1 MDIGLQIKKFRE
13 QQKISQEEL
22 ALKIFVSRQTISN
35 WETNKSCPDVKSLI
49 TLSNIFN
56 VSLDNFIKEDIKEM
70 REIVEK
76 ATIKKFNVI
85 SVVFL
90 IELIVVAISAYPL
103 FSIKGNIGIIIWLC
117 LFAITLYTA
126 SKIEKFKKSHDI
138 QTYKEILLHTNA
150 VLYILD
156 PKNSDLADLGTVM
169 PNVYHTKE
177 EMIDCVNAFYEG
189 MVRRSEEMKKHPN
202 YKTGENYA
210 YLGLPPC
217 FLIFDEYVAFFEMLG
232 TKESVSLLSQL
243 KKIVM
248 LGRQAGYFLIV
259 ACQRPDAK
267 YFSDGIRDNFNFR
280 VGLGRISELGYGM
293 LFGSDVKKQFFQK
306 RIKGRG
312 YCDVG
317 TSVISEFYT
326 PLVPKGHDF
335 LQTIGSLAQARQ
347 DGTAT
352 CEAKG
357 DGTD

>member
-103 FSIKGNIGIIIWLC
+103 FSIKGNIGIIRLC

-138 QTYKEILLHTNA
+138 QTYKEILAFIDGKQLTHDETQQEIGKRNYQKIIFAFIAGVIALIICFVVIFICQHLTN
-150 VLYILD
+150 
-156 PKNSDLADLGTVM
+156 
-169 PNVYHTKE
+169 
-177 EMIDCVNAFYEG
+177 
-189 MVRRSEEMKKHPN
+189 
-202 YKTGENYA
+202 
-210 YLGLPPC
+210 
-217 FLIFDEYVAFFEMLG
+217 
-232 TKESVSLLSQL
+232 
-243 KKIVM
+243 
-248 LGRQAGYFLIV
+248 
-259 ACQRPDAK
+259 
-267 YFSDGIRDNFNFR
+267 
-280 VGLGRISELGYGM
+280 
-293 LFGSDVKKQFFQK
+293 
-306 RIKGRG
+306 
-312 YCDVG
+312 
-317 TSVISEFYT
+317 
-326 PLVPKGHDF
+326 
-335 LQTIGSLAQARQ
+335 
-347 DGTAT
+347 
-352 CEAKG
+352 
-357 DGTD
+357 

>member
-138 QTYKEILLHTNA
+138 QTYKEILA
-150 VLYILD
+150 RYRLD
-156 PKNSDLADLGTVM
+156 VQA
-169 PNVYHTKE
+169 
-177 EMIDCVNAFYEG
+177 
-189 MVRRSEEMKKHPN
+189 
-202 YKTGENYA
+202 
-210 YLGLPPC
+210 
-217 FLIFDEYVAFFEMLG
+217 
-232 TKESVSLLSQL
+232 
-243 KKIVM
+243 
-248 LGRQAGYFLIV
+248 LGR
-259 ACQRPDAK
+259 
-267 YFSDGIRDNFNFR
+267 
-280 VGLGRISELGYGM
+280 M
-293 LFGSDVKKQFFQK
+293 
-306 RIKGRG
+306 
-312 YCDVG
+312 
-317 TSVISEFYT
+317 
-326 PLVPKGHDF
+326 
-335 LQTIGSLAQARQ
+335 
-347 DGTAT
+347 
-352 CEAKG
+352 G
-357 DGTD
+357 DGKQLTHDETQQEIGKRNYQKIIFAFIAGVIALIICFVVIFICQHLTN